1 MKAMKFALSEFLLI
15 HGGVEDKDLVK
26 LVNND
31 PNNADDDDNDDEMD
45 TMSYSP
51 YYLPSRLPNN
61 FINTKSFFGILSLNA
76 GEPLS
81 KV

>member
-1 MKAMKFALSEFLLI
+1 MYNLADYEVCAESVLLN
-15 HGGVEDKDLVK
+15 HWGVEDKNLVK

-51 YYLPSRLPNN
+51 YFCLAVYQTIWLTLILPS
-61 FINTKSFFGILSLNA
+61 GY
-76 GEPLS
+76 
-81 KV
+81 